1 MPIFRINDKLHFYA
15 HVPKCGGSSVE
26 FYLTERFGPL
36 ALDERGHELIPRHQ
50 QWSVESANHIP
61 VTDLYR
67 IFPRDWFVS
76 SFATV
81 RHPLRRLTSVF
92 FFARD
97 ALKRIPISTEFNA
110 WVATVLA
117 ELETAPFKYGSHLL
131 PQTRLVPDDA
141 RVFRLEDGLDAIV
154 PYLDGLAGTTDAQG
168 SIPARNVGRWRA
180 DEAAPT
186 PSPATLDLVART
198 YAADFARFGYEPPL
212 SASAAA
218 SLQDLP
224 VQAMSGTAPAAR
236 PRSFAMRLQRSLM
249 KRAGM

>member
-26 FYLTERFGPL
+26 FYLTERFGPM
-36 ALDERGHELIPRHQ
+36 ALDERGHDLIPPHER
-50 QWSVESANHIP
+50 WSVESANHMP
-61 VTDLYR
+61 VQDLYR

-81 RHPLRRLTSVF
+81 RHPLRRLTSAF

-97 ALKRIPISTEFNA
+97 VMKRLPLSTDFNA
-110 WVATVLA
+110 WAATALA
-117 ELETAPFKYGSHLL
+117 ELDGAPFRYGSHLL
-131 PQTRLVPDDA
+131 PQTRLVPEDA

-154 PYLDGLAGTTDAQG
+154 PYLDGLAGNSDAPRTV
-168 SIPARNVGRWRA
+168 PARNVGRWRA
-180 DEAAPT
+180 DESVPT
-186 PSPATLDLVART
+186 PAPKTLDLVART

-212 SASAAA
+212 SASAVA
-218 SLQDLP
+218 DLP
-224 VQAMSGTAPAAR
+224 DLPILATTGTAPVAHPRTFAR
-236 PRSFAMRLQRSLM
+236 RLHRSLM